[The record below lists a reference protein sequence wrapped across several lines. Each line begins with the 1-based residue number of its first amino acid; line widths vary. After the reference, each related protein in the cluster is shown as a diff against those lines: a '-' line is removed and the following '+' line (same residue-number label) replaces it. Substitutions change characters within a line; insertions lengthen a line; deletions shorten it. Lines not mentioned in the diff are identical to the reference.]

1 MFESIRR
8 ERHQEK
14 EKLQILG
21 IGLLVGAVL
30 GAASALLLAPAS
42 GEETRRA
49 IAKRAK
55 KVYAEGSELLEDSWE
70 DAERAARRA
79 ARMGMKRAR
88 RQASRLRELG
98 EETLATGRER
108 LRDLGADAVENS
120 RKRLRV

>member
-1 MFESIRR
+1 MFETFRR
-8 ERHQEK
+8 DRQHET

-49 IAKRAK
+49 IAKKARK
-55 KVYAEGSELLEDSWE
+55 TYADGSELVEDTWH

-79 ARMGMKRAR
+79 ARAGLKRAR
-88 RQASRLRELG
+88 REASRLRDLG
-98 EETLATGRER
+98 EETLENGRAR
-108 LRDLGADAVENS
+108 LRI
-120 RKRLRV
+120 

>member
-1 MFESIRR
+1 MFETFRR
-8 ERHQEK
+8 ERQYET

-21 IGLLVGAVL
+21 IGLLVGAVM

-49 IAKRAK
+49 LARRARK
-55 KVYAEGSELLEDSWE
+55 AYTDGSELVEDTWH

-79 ARMGMKRAR
+79 ARAGMKRAR
-88 RQASRLRELG
+88 REASRLRDLG
-98 EETLATGRER
+98 EETL
-108 LRDLGADAVENS
+108 ENG

>member
-1 MFESIRR
+1 MLESFRR
-8 ERHQEK
+8 ERNRES

-49 IAKRAK
+49 LAKRARRA
-55 KVYAEGSELLEDSWE
+55 YHEGQELVEDSWD

-79 ARMGMKRAR
+79 ARAGMKRAR
-88 RQASRLRELG
+88 QQAARLRSLG
-98 EETLATGRER
+98 EET
-108 LRDLGADAVENS
+108 VENG
-120 RKRLRV
+120 RKRMRV

>member
-1 MFESIRR
+1 MFESYRR
-8 ERHQEK
+8 ERHHES

-42 GEETRRA
+42 GEETRKA
-49 IAKRAK
+49 IAKRARK
-55 KVYAEGSELLEDSWE
+55 AYADGSEFLEESWD

-79 ARMGMKRAR
+79 ARVGMKRAR
-88 RQASRLRELG
+88 HQAARLRELG
-98 EETLATGRER
+98 EETL
-108 LRDLGADAVENS
+108 ENG

>member
-1 MFESIRR
+1 MLESFRR
-8 ERHQEK
+8 ERNREA

-49 IAKRAK
+49 LAKSARRA
-55 KVYAEGSELLEDSWE
+55 YSEGQDLVEDSWE

-79 ARMGMKRAR
+79 ARAGMKRAR
-88 RQASRLRELG
+88 QQAARLRSLG
-98 EETLATGRER
+98 EET
-108 LRDLGADAVENS
+108 VENG
-120 RKRLRV
+120 RKRMRV

>member
-8 ERHQEK
+8 ERQQDT

-49 IAKRAK
+49 IAKRARK
-55 KVYAEGSELLEDSWE
+55 AYSEGSVLLEDSWE

-88 RQASRLRELG
+88 RQASRLRDLG
-98 EETLATGRER
+98 EETLASSRQR
-108 LRDLGADAVENS
+108 LRDLGEEAVETG

>member
-1 MFESIRR
+1 MFESSRR
-8 ERHQEK
+8 DRHHES

-49 IAKRAK
+49 LVK
-55 KVYAEGSELLEDSWE
+55 KARKAYDDGSELLEDTWE

-79 ARMGMKRAR
+79 ARAGLKRAR
-88 RQASRLRELG
+88 SQAARLRDLG
-98 EETLATGRER
+98 EETL
-108 LRDLGADAVENS
+108 ENG

>member
-8 ERHQEK
+8 ERHHEA

-49 IAKRAK
+49 LAKRARK
-55 KVYAEGSELLEDSWE
+55 AYSDGTELLEESWD

-79 ARMGMKRAR
+79 ARLGMKRAR
-88 RQASRLRELG
+88 RQASKLRDLG
-98 EETLATGRER
+98 EETLTSSRQR
-108 LRDLGADAVENS
+108 LRDLGEEAVEHG

>member
-1 MFESIRR
+1 MFETIRR
-8 ERHQEK
+8 DRHHES

-42 GEETRRA
+42 GEETRRVL
-49 IAKRAK
+49 AK
-55 KVYAEGSELLEDSWE
+55 KARKAYDEGSELLEDTWE

-79 ARMGMKRAR
+79 ARAGLKRAR
-88 RQASRLRELG
+88 SQA
-98 EETLATGRER
+98 AR
-108 LRDLGADAVENS
+108 LRDLSEETLENG